1 MILQIP
7 NHIAIIMD
15 GNGRWAKNKV
25 ISRSYGH
32 LQGVETV
39 ERIIKTCMRLKVK
52 CLILFA
58 FSKKNWK
65 KLLEKIDSLID
76 LTRSISRFTLV
87 TAFNYFGRWNIIES
101 FRIGIN
107 GIFQNK
113 VKIDEAD
120 EKKITTYLSTK
131 RLPEPDFIIRPAGV
145 FRISNFFLWQVAYSE
160 LFFTNKPWPAF
171 NPEDFLEAIRAF
183 NYRERRYGNI
193 CEI

>member
-1 MILQIP
+1 MSNIICILQ
-7 NHIAIIMD
+7 
-15 GNGRWAKNKV
+15 
-25 ISRSYGH
+25 
-32 LQGVETV
+32 
-39 ERIIKTCMRLKVK
+39 
-52 CLILFA
+52 
-58 FSKKNWK
+58 KNWK

-145 FRISNFFLWQVAYSE
+145 FRISNFFSLASSI
-160 LFFTNKPWPAF
+160 F
-171 NPEDFLEAIRAF
+171 
-183 NYRERRYGNI
+183 
-193 CEI
+193 